1 MHGVRG
7 RLRRA
12 ANTTGSSLS
21 KLQHALALAARG
33 FAVFP
38 IKPGAKSPPLLNG
51 WPQKATSDPDEIRSF
66 WLAVPEANV
75 GVHCKDLVVLD
86 VDPKKGGDDAVA
98 ALDAIYGIP
107 DTLVARTPSGG
118 RHMYFRGGPVA
129 NGVDVLG
136 RGLDVRS
143 TGGYV
148 VAPGSE
154 TQDGSYAWEHD
165 REIAPAPEWL
175 VLKLGTVVPKTTTP
189 ASAVPDASAE
199 VVERARQWL
208 VGQLPAFEGQG
219 GDARTFAVACGL
231 RDQGVSQEQ
240 ALELMP
246 LWNATCVP
254 PWDED
259 ALAVKIA
266 NAYRYAEN
274 PAGAKAALPS
284 DFPVVEVPTR
294 DVRKTAL
301 SRALSLSQFA
311 NQEHRGAGYVV
322 KGLLQ
327 RRSYASVYGAPGEG
341 KTFVMLD
348 LAYSVAAGRSWM
360 EHKVHAGPVLYLAF
374 EGTGGLVKRAQALRQ
389 KYGQAD
395 VPLFIAGASM
405 NLRERA
411 GREELGS
418 LMAELPDKPVL
429 VVVDTFA
436 RALCGGDENSAQD
449 VGAFNAAIAALIES
463 TSACVILIHHPGK
476 QKSSGARGSSALLGA
491 LDTELEVDAGQ
502 LIPRKQ
508 RDIELGATLGFK
520 LSPVVVGVDEDGDE
534 AVSCVVE
541 PGQASTARPERLAGN
556 AKRGF
561 DVLCQQWPNNTPVH
575 MQDWREACAEFLGGR
590 NAAQRFFDMKKSLLV
605 KGYIV
610 IDADGAVTRKMQ

>member
-1 MHGVRG
+1 M
-7 RLRRA
+7 
-12 ANTTGSSLS
+12 S
-21 KLQHALALAARG
+21 KLDHALALAARG

-66 WLAVPEANV
+66 WLAVPDANI
-75 GVHCKDLVVLD
+75 GVHCKGMVVLD
-86 VDPKKGGDDAVA
+86 VDPKKGGDDALA

-118 RHMYFRGGPVA
+118 RHLYFRGGPVA

-143 TGGYV
+143 AGGYV
-148 VAPGSE
+148 VAPGST
-154 TQDGSYAWEHD
+154 TQDGSYTWED
-165 REIAPAPEWL
+165 ESRSVAEAPEWL
-175 VLKLGTVVPKTTTP
+175 VLKLGTVVPKTATT

-231 RDQGVSQEQ
+231 RDQGVSQAQ
-240 ALELMP
+240 ALELML

-259 ALAVKIA
+259 TLAVKIA

-284 DFPVVEVPTR
+284 DFPVIQNVGTSAQVPT
-294 DVRKTAL
+294 VRTK
-301 SRALSLSQFA
+301 ALSLSQFA

-348 LAYSVAAGRSWM
+348 LAYSVAAGRPWM
-360 EHKVHAGPVLYLAF
+360 DHKVHAGPVLYLAF

-463 TSACVILIHHPGK
+463 TGACVTIVHHSGK
-476 QKSSGARGSSALLGA
+476 DKSKGARGSSALLGA
-491 LDTELEVDAGQ
+491 LDTEIEVDENKVSAK
-502 LIPRKQ
+502 KQ
-508 RDIELGATLGFK
+508 RDVEAGAPIGFN
-520 LSPVVVGVDEDGDE
+520 LVPLVVGVDADGDE
-534 AVSCVVE
+534 MTSCVVE
-541 PGQASTARPERLAGN
+541 PAAVSVPGLARLKGHA
-556 AKRGF
+556 AHAF
-561 DVLCQQWPNNTPVH
+561 DVLVEKWPTNKPVH
-575 MQDWREACAEFLGGR
+575 VLDWKEKCRGILPDARFSGSFHEA
-590 NAAQRFFDMKKSLLV
+590 KKKLRQA
-605 KGYIV
+605 GYIE
-610 IDADGAVTRKMQ
+610 ISEDDMVTRRME